1 MKKLIPIYAI
11 LSLAMAYFMEAYLYS
26 RWDIWNLPIPL
37 IKFTLILYVFMLI
50 YVSVLLCLI
59 DYIQSIN
66 KKIKEKEGKDEK
78 TA

>member
-11 LSLAMAYFMEAYLYS
+11 LSLVVAYFMEVYLHS

>member
-11 LSLAMAYFMEAYLYS
+11 LSLVMCYLMQAFLNS